1 METGF
6 KVQMLGAFVVEYGDK
21 TVVPKESRDSKILQ
35 LFAYLLCNRDR
46 LYRMVSWRRRLSMK
60 KIKKPD
66 WDSEKPSLP
75 PAQVVGFGGHGAAVH
90 PLAERWIWPRSGDSR
105 LDG

>member
-46 LYRMVSWRRRLSMK
+46 VVPHGELAQAIIDEEDQKTRLG
-60 KIKKPD
+60 
-66 WDSEKPSLP
+66 L
-75 PAQVVGFGGHGAAVH
+75 
-90 PLAERWIWPRSGDSR
+90 
-105 LDG
+105 